1 MTAKIKRA
9 VRLRIREAEMLER
22 IRPPFL
28 IGAARGILEFF
39 LRFFFLWPS
48 FMLNPCLSYR
58 RIVTVQCMILIRKT
72 EALHS
77 VCFRC
82 FP

>member
-39 LRFFFLWPS
+39 HCSLCALRKCKMHAWKCKTIHVEKIFLFS
-48 FMLNPCLSYR
+48 TINTYR
-58 RIVTVQCMILIRKT
+58 YLGGKMR
-72 EALHS
+72 
-77 VCFRC
+77 
-82 FP
+82 

>member
-39 LRFFFLWPS
+39 LRFFFLVRS
-48 FMLNPCLSYR
+48 SG
-58 RIVTVQCMILIRKT
+58 
-72 EALHS
+72 S
-77 VCFRC
+77 V
-82 FP
+82 

>member
-39 LRFFFLWPS
+39 LRFFFLGS
-48 FMLNPCLSYR
+48 GQQGSENSHFLL
-58 RIVTVQCMILIRKT
+58 
-72 EALHS
+72 
-77 VCFRC
+77 
-82 FP
+82 

>member
-39 LRFFFLWPS
+39 RDYEEKS
-48 FMLNPCLSYR
+48 VN
-58 RIVTVQCMILIRKT
+58 MIFYDKNGR
-72 EALHS
+72 
-77 VCFRC
+77 
-82 FP
+82 